1 MADLILTF
9 TLSAHNFVLCNKKL
23 LIEHDTL
30 FSINIFIFWHIA
42 HLHHNET
49 IRNTVVNL
57 LLQLKHAEYVESC
70 IEQLAWDFCSLACFS
85 IVQVSHLGRWSSHY
99 YNRSEEYRNRKWME
113 DLEARGKWYVEELFA

>member
-57 LLQLKHAEYVESC
+57 LLQLKHAEYLEPC
-70 IEQLAWDFCSLACFS
+70 IEQLAWDFCSLAFFS
-85 IVQVSHLGRWSSHY
+85 IVQSATWIGEAAIIITGRESTETINEGKIWKHAVSD
-99 YNRSEEYRNRKWME
+99 M
-113 DLEARGKWYVEELFA
+113 